1 VTKEKAK
8 IDEWHKELAPSKELL
23 SDWNNGKVSWQ
34 EYEQRYSKEMDAQE
48 KIIKEIATRAKTE
61 TITLLCK
68 EETDEH
74 CHRRLLKRL
83 IEEFI

>member
-1 VTKEKAK
+1 MTKEKAK